1 MEDQNLNTENTQGKI
16 QITEGSLW
24 KNIFLLVFR

>member
-24 KNIFLLVFR
+24 KNIFLF